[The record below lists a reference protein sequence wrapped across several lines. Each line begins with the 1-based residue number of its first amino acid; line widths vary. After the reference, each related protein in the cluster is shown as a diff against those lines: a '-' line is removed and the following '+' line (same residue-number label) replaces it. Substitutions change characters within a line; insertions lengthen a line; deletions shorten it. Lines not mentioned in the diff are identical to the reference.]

1 VQREGERRVVTALF
15 VDAVGSTSLGESLDE
30 EEVFALMQGCVER
43 MTDAVQDHGG
53 TVTQFLGDGVV
64 ALFGA
69 PVASEDSARHAVAAA
84 LDMQRRLSDHV
95 AKVGSGRGIACE
107 FRCGLNTGPVVVGR
121 ISDRLEMSFTALG
134 DTVNL
139 ASRIQTLAEPG
150 SVYLTR
156 STFGLVADYFDC
168 VEVGMREVKGRSK
181 PVDVY
186 QAIRP
191 KAVSSRLEAAT
202 ARGLTPLVGRTEE
215 LDKLRSSWQKAL
227 QGQGQ
232 AVLVSGEAG
241 IGKSRLLLELRSS
254 MGPTI
259 TWLTGVC
266 GPLTQAAAYTPIIE
280 LVKEAIG
287 ITDTDDEPTILD
299 RVTTA
304 AADWSEKGR
313 TAVPYLKVLL
323 SVDPGDPAIAEMDPI
338 ERRAGIF
345 EAFQSL
351 VQETARRPFVMAVE
365 DLHWVDE
372 TSDELLGSLVDAIES
387 TSVLVLLTH
396 RPGYKPAYQDRTHV
410 DRFALGQLSADGTEV
425 LASRVAG
432 VGDLPQVVLDLIAA
446 KGEGNPFYVEEV
458 TKSLLESGVLRR
470 TDGACELAAPVEKL
484 EVPATIQEVILARID
499 RLQPAA
505 REALQ
510 LASVVGRE
518 FTKVLL
524 ERISSAG
531 AELNPVLSQL
541 KGLELIYE
549 MRHLPDLAY
558 MFKHALTHEVAY
570 STLLLQRRRELH
582 ALIGLA
588 VEELFGDRLVEQYE
602 TLAHHFVEAED
613 WPRAAGYLQKA
624 GDKAVAAY
632 ANQDSLDF
640 YARALQV
647 LATQGNQGEAQIP
660 AIAMSRGMVNITI
673 GDWTA
678 ARDDFDNMNAASVG
692 RQPFYESLSLALRG
706 TCELF
711 LHLYDT
717 SEATLMSALELTGGG
732 GLDDVG
738 LLATAQLVNVY
749 NVTGRHAQGRDYKRR
764 ADKLLESA
772 GMPLFKSWH
781 RWSVGVF
788 TGWTGDFN
796 GAVAIAQQAR
806 RDAEASH
813 SMSMVLFSAWV
824 EAMERVGRGDYQEAF
839 DILRQNL
846 MTCERV
852 GEVQA
857 RARMM
862 NTLGYC
868 YGELENH
875 DHALEWNAESVAYAG
890 RPNVVNSGELET
902 YSRLNLA
909 ESLVALGRL
918 DEAEE
923 HFGVLEER
931 SRNPGPED
939 VWMQW
944 RWSQHL
950 FAGCAEMWL
959 VRDDAERALD
969 YAMRC
974 LALAEP
980 SDSKKYIAKA
990 RRLISQVNLTR
1001 GQPNDAAREL
1011 EIALTVARQIGN
1023 PAQLWK
1029 TLRVQSEVAEAL
1041 GNSEEAKH
1049 ARARAMS
1056 LILDVAKKLADNEVR
1071 ETFLHSAYVSTLR
1084 TTTS

>member
-1 VQREGERRVVTALF
+1 MQREGERRVVTALF

-30 EEVFALMQGCVER
+30 EEVFALMHGCVEQ
-43 MTDAVQDHGG
+43 MTDAVQDYGG

-69 PVASEDSARHAVAAA
+69 PVASEESARHAVAAA

-95 AKVGSGRGIACE
+95 ATVRSGRGIACE

-150 SVYLTR
+150 SVYLTG
-156 STFGLVADYFDC
+156 STFRLVADYFDC
-168 VEVGMREVKGRSK
+168 IEVGPREVKGKSK
-181 PVDVY
+181 PVEVY

-191 KAVSSRLEAAT
+191 KAVRSRLEAAT

-215 LDKLRSSWQKAL
+215 LDSLRRSWEKAA
-227 QGQGQ
+227 QGHGR
-232 AVLVSGEAG
+232 AVIVSGEAG

-266 GPLTQAAAYTPIIE
+266 GPLTQTTAYTPIIE
-280 LVKEAIG
+280 LVKEATG
-287 ITDTDDEPTILD
+287 ISDTDDEPTILG
-299 RVTTA
+299 RVTA
-304 AADWSEKGR
+304 AAEDWSEKGR
-313 TAVPYLKVLL
+313 AAVPFLKVVL
-323 SVDPGDPAIAEMDPI
+323 SVDPGDPTIAEMDPI

-345 EAFQSL
+345 EAFRSL
-351 VQETARRPFVMAVE
+351 VQETARRPFVMVVE

-372 TSDELLGSLVDAIES
+372 TSDELLGTLVDTIES

-396 RPGYKPAYQDRTHV
+396 RPGYQPAYQDRTHV
-410 DRFALGQLSADGTEV
+410 DRFALGQLPADGTEE

-432 VGDLPQVVLDLIAA
+432 AADLPQAVLDLVAA

-470 TDGACELAAPVEKL
+470 TDGASELAAVEGL
-484 EVPATIQEVILARID
+484 SVPATIQEVILARID

-524 ERISSAG
+524 ERISSADI
-531 AELNPVLSQL
+531 ELNPVLSQL
-541 KGLELIYE
+541 KGLDLIYE
-549 MRHLPDLAY
+549 MTHQPDLAY

-588 VEELFGDRLVEQYE
+588 VEELFGDRLVEHYE

-613 WPRAAGYLQKA
+613 WPRATGYLQKA
-624 GDKAVAAY
+624 GDKAAAAY
-632 ANQDSLDF
+632 ANQDALDY
-640 YARALQV
+640 YARALRGS
-647 LATQGNQGEAQIP
+647 LALGKEGEAQIP
-660 AIAMSRGMVNITI
+660 TIAMSRGMVNITI

-678 ARDDFDNMNAASVG
+678 ARDDFDNVHAASVG
-692 RQPFYESLSLALRG
+692 GQPFYESLSLALRG

-717 SEATLMSALELTGGG
+717 SEASLMSALDLTGGG
-732 GLDDVG
+732 GLDDVA
-738 LLATAQLVNVY
+738 LLATAQLVTVY
-749 NVTGRHAQGRDYKRR
+749 NVTGRHDECRDYSRR
-764 ADKLLESA
+764 ADNLLDTAS
-772 GMPLFKSWH
+772 MPLFKSWH
-781 RWSVGVF
+781 RWSHAVV
-788 TGWTGDFN
+788 TGWKGDFDE
-796 GAVAIAQQAR
+796 AVAIAQQAR

-813 SMSMVLFSAWV
+813 AMTMVLFSAWA
-824 EAMERVGRGDYQEAF
+824 EAMERIGRGDYQEAL

-846 MTCERV
+846 VACERV

-857 RARMM
+857 RTRMM

-875 DHALEWNAESVAYAG
+875 DRALEWNSKSVDYAR
-890 RPNVVNSGELET
+890 RPDIVNSGELET

-918 DEAEE
+918 DEAGE
-923 HFGVLEER
+923 HFNVLEDR
-931 SRNPGPED
+931 SRNPRPED
-939 VWMQW
+939 LWMHW

-959 VRDDAERALD
+959 ARGDGEKALD
-969 YAMRC
+969 YAVRC

-980 SDSKKYIAKA
+980 SDSKKYIVKG
-990 RRLISQVNLTR
+990 RRLKSQV
-1001 GQPNDAAREL
+1001 
-1011 EIALTVARQIGN
+1011 
-1023 PAQLWK
+1023 
-1029 TLRVQSEVAEAL
+1029 
-1041 GNSEEAKH
+1041 
-1049 ARARAMS
+1049 
-1056 LILDVAKKLADNEVR
+1056 
-1071 ETFLHSAYVSTLR
+1071 
-1084 TTTS
+1084 